1 VSAGVGLTW
10 GIAGAKS
17 WHRTRLT
24 LDYGGSIYHYLHQTY
39 FDGLNQ
45 RLGLGIQHQLSKR
58 WTVGL
63 QEGVSMSGRVTSIE
77 SFPTTQ
83 PIGPV
88 GDVNSVVDYF
98 DNRSYG
104 LNSQADLT
112 YQATARLS
120 FNMGGQVYTQKRRSS
135 ALAGVVATGARGD
148 LEYRLSRR
156 FTTGVGYMF
165 SHYGFNHQFG
175 YSDRHSAVVNL
186 SYAFG
191 SRTEISVFGGAMR
204 VESEFLGT
212 EAVDPIL
219 RELLGISSAVVV
231 QHFVN
236 YMPDLGARFSK
247 NTAHGTF
254 DLQATRSINPG
265 NGIFLTSYS
274 TSVGGG
280 WSYMYRK
287 WGVGTRGMYSNS
299 NSIGRFTGH
308 YGSEAAQFSLSRRLS
323 RTTHFSMGY
332 SVRRFDSGDYK
343 GYQRIAHQASVTIG
357 YAPGNTSGF
366 HFW

>member
-1 VSAGVGLTW
+1 MSFSPSVGVSGNYGTGFTGASLDQNGRHISGVSAGVGLTW

-112 YQATARLS
+112 YQATARL
-120 FNMGGQVYTQKRRSS
+120 
-135 ALAGVVATGARGD
+135 
-148 LEYRLSRR
+148 
-156 FTTGVGYMF
+156 
-165 SHYGFNHQFG
+165 
-175 YSDRHSAVVNL
+175 
-186 SYAFG
+186 
-191 SRTEISVFGGAMR
+191 
-204 VESEFLGT
+204 
-212 EAVDPIL
+212 
-219 RELLGISSAVVV
+219 
-231 QHFVN
+231 
-236 YMPDLGARFSK
+236 
-247 NTAHGTF
+247 
-254 DLQATRSINPG
+254 
-265 NGIFLTSYS
+265 
-274 TSVGGG
+274 
-280 WSYMYRK
+280 
-287 WGVGTRGMYSNS
+287 
-299 NSIGRFTGH
+299 
-308 YGSEAAQFSLSRRLS
+308 
-323 RTTHFSMGY
+323 
-332 SVRRFDSGDYK
+332 
-343 GYQRIAHQASVTIG
+343 
-357 YAPGNTSGF
+357 
-366 HFW
+366 